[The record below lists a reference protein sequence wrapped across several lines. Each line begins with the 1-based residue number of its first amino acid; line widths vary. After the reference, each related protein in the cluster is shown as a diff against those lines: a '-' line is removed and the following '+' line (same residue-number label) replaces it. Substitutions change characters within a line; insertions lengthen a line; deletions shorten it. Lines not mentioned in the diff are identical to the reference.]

1 MGKPIAGM
9 DNSQVILAQI
19 TGLMMEFRLKLSQI

>member
-9 DNSQVILAQI
+9 DNSRVIPTQI
-19 TGLMMEFRLKLSQI
+19 IGLMMEFRLKLSQI